1 MIVNTFCGIVGT
13 FPAQADTMTA
23 SSVRGTAPGHV
34 TIIVLDMSGS
44 MGQNDPNG
52 LRCSAAN
59 AYIDLSGLNDFIGV
73 IGLDNNNGNTS
84 GVHNFQTA
92 QVWAQPTSTATIAER
107 QSLQKTIAA
116 KSSSCRPDNAT
127 PTYDALNKALAM
139 LASATQRKQIS
150 GSVILL
156 TDGVPYPDTT
166 GQIEAIKADLI
177 PQFKDHNWPID
188 TIALG
193 INDQIPGTNTSFH
206 DFLSS
211 LSDAT
216 SGRFYDDG
224 NGAVPGVSPLNIAPF
239 FVDIFARRVG
249 RTATHDI
256 PPTQLDGGTT
266 SRNFF
271 VNDYTKSLDVVVVKN
286 QPGATVSLVTPN
298 GQQISQSS
306 GGIFVS
312 SSDPHYV
319 IFSIDQPQSGQWEL
333 RVSGSGQFLMD
344 SLKLSGVGVSIA
356 DIVLAGSTISAQSAL
371 PLGQPL
377 TVTSFLTNN
386 GQPVTDNRFI
396 INGTISYRG
405 ASGQYSQGFALDDR
419 VTPGTYLGNVTVPLS
434 APAGSYDIQID
445 ATGASA
451 TDVVSSQTKSV
462 RLELFPQPFF
472 LSPQTKQPTDTAVDA
487 IAVQWP
493 WPLQLLYSLPVID
506 HFSAWPLQNFP
517 AQPYTNIPGELQVRG
532 KPYVGASVIAVAKAI
547 GSKNTLPVSII
558 DDGQGHFHAQFFA
571 PTSDTYTITFQTSG
585 SFNDSHGDFG
595 VTTRTVHVTVS
606 PSSIGQVFYASTM
619 TLFYL
624 FCLLFIYYLCRFF
637 ITPRPFGEWRRSHEG
652 EFAGGMRFSRVH
664 RGPFQWFFSR
674 NLLSSQQVGM
684 PRGLQF
690 RFLHGG
696 GIEARAD
703 GPGTAD
709 WHYSDGSEL
718 RPEFQRVSELIF
730 RPQEAGDADDEFE
743 ASVYT
748 IISRQSRTFD
758 YRDEDDEY
766 GERSRHQKKKPAYAS
781 YDDDDDDISTRR
793 RKQPRR
799 KQSRD
804 LEWDDDYE

>member
-1 MIVNTFCGIVGT
+1 MIRAYMRCFMFSIILCMIVNTFCGIVGT

-319 IFSIDQPQSGQWEL
+319 I
-333 RVSGSGQFLMD
+333 
-344 SLKLSGVGVSIA
+344 
-356 DIVLAGSTISAQSAL
+356 
-371 PLGQPL
+371 
-377 TVTSFLTNN
+377 
-386 GQPVTDNRFI
+386 NRFI

-690 RFLHGG
+690 RFPHGG